1 MKTIKILLLA
11 IMAASVFSCSKD
23 KDENTGPDFSILGV
37 SSVTVNKVTYK
48 VNDDLLWI
56 IDGATPFYISATE
69 MQTASKHY
77 TVEYVVSSSDEIK
90 DVSATSIYSNAS
102 INVSSDTTTTG
113 IVYKVIQ
120 ITRPNYDEQLTYKIY
135 FADIEY

>member
-1 MKTIKILLLA
+1 MKTIKILLIA
-11 IMAASVFSCSKD
+11 IIALSVFSCNKD
-23 KDENTGPDFSILGV
+23 DDENTKPDFSVLGV
-37 SSVTVNKVTYK
+37 SSVTVNNVTYK

-56 IDGATPFYISATE
+56 TDGATPFYISATE
-69 MQTASKHY
+69 MQTASKYY
-77 TVEYVVSSSDEIK
+77 TVEYVVSSSDETK
-90 DVSATSIYSNAS
+90 DVSATSIYSDAS

-120 ITRPNYDEQLTYKIY
+120 FTRSNYDEQLTYKIF